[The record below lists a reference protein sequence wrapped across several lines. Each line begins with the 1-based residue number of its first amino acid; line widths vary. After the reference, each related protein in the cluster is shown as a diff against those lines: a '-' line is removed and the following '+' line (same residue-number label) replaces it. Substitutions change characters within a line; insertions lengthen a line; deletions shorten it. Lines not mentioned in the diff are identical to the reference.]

1 LENPMGDYAQ
11 VRLTSP
17 VNAAII
23 AALLEAEAEEK
34 QQTWRVAR
42 MQILVTLVA
51 SAIAYGIKATP
62 QFAMAVLSGGGIAV
76 LNSVLIAWRM
86 SRASQRSTH
95 DAQFQL
101 RLLYFYAAERFFL
114 VVVLLGVSIAILK
127 LPLIVLSGFILGQAV
142 LLSARL
148 FLRSKK
154 KDSE

>member
-1 LENPMGDYAQ
+1 MGDDPQ

-34 QQTWRVAR
+34 QQTWRVAQ
-42 MQILVTLVA
+42 MQILVILIA

-62 QFAMAVLSGGGIAV
+62 QFAVAVLSGGGVAV

-86 SRASQRSTH
+86 SQADRRSTH
-95 DAQFQL
+95 DAQLQL
-101 RLLYFYAAERFFL
+101 RLLYFYATERFIL
-114 VVVLLGVSIAILK
+114 VVVLLGVSIVILK
-127 LPLIVLSGFILGQAV
+127 LPLIVLGGFVLGQAV

-148 FLRSKK
+148 FLRIKK